1 MSDDPSSTNQ
11 ATANQ
16 ATSNHAT
23 SDATPAQAPAPV
35 SVFSAPAMTTIVL
48 PTNYRMRPPTPY
60 EGQRDGFLCEA
71 WLASLRR
78 FLIAANI
85 PVDQRT
91 LHSVMYL
98 AGTAAL
104 WWEGLRRADS
114 THIDVFVALFR
125 DAFCPR
131 NFLESVRSELLR
143 ITMTSTIGE
152 YVTRFRRY
160 MAVLTPDGSNAMD
173 SLNSLG
179 RSAFIAG
186 LPDNLKRNLY
196 AQLDLNTV
204 SIDTVINAAE
214 YFDSLKPVRTS
225 AHAPAPAPSSIWPTT
240 SASSS
245 PTTPMTAAPTRD
257 PMAMELD
264 NLRLELN
271 AVRRQ
276 LQNHNQS
283 RSSGQLPR
291 LTNEDRERLRAS
303 GGCFRCRGPGHQA
316 RQCRANPVSVHN
328 TNVGVFP
335 TGSSYS
341 GNASSGQ
348 V

>member
-1 MSDDPSSTNQ
+1 
-11 ATANQ
+11 
-16 ATSNHAT
+16 
-23 SDATPAQAPAPV
+23 
-35 SVFSAPAMTTIVL
+35 
-48 PTNYRMRPPTPY
+48 MRPPAPY

-98 AGTAAL
+98 TGTAAL
-104 WWEGLRRADS
+104 WWEGLRLPDC
-114 THIDVFVALFR
+114 TPIDNFVALFR
-125 DAFCPR
+125 GAFCPR

-143 ITMTSTIGE
+143 ITMTSTLGE

-160 MAVLTPDGSNAMD
+160 MAVLTPDDSNGTD

-179 RSAFIAG
+179 RSAFISG
-186 LPDNLKRNLY
+186 LPDDLKRNLY
-196 AQLDLNTV
+196 AQLDLNTAPL
-204 SIDTVINAAE
+204 DTVINVAE
-214 YFDSLKPVRTS
+214 YFDSLNPVRTS
-225 AHAPAPAPSSIWPTT
+225 AHPPAHAPSSHWPAT
-240 SASSS
+240 SALST
-245 PTTPMTAAPTRD
+245 PTAPIGNALPRD

-276 LQNHNQS
+276 LQNRNQS
-283 RSSGQLPR
+283 RSSTQLPR
-291 LTNEDRERLRAS
+291 LSSEEREHLRIT
-303 GGCFRCRGPGHQA
+303 GGCFRCRGAGHYA
-316 RQCRANPVSVHN
+316 RECGTRPVPVNNAH
-328 TNVGVFP
+328 VG
-335 TGSSYS
+335 TSSAGSSSS
-341 GNASSGQ
+341 GKASSGQ